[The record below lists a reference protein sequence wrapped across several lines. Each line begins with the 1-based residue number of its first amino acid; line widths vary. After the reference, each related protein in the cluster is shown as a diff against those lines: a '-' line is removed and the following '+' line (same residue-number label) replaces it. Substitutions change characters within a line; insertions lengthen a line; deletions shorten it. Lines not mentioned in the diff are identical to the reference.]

1 MAVKVKTSTGKTT
14 KPTTNASTVANKSK
28 AKTTTKSKTKSKKKT
43 ISPFANFGKLISFS
57 VSDGKILTFSE
68 LKRDGEARWK
78 KHEVVGAKP
87 FLQFLGP
94 GEDTLSLTIVL
105 DARHG
110 VKPRKTIDSI
120 IAYRDAGK
128 ADHLVINGENITA
141 NKLVITQT
149 SDTWNEVW
157 NKGELVRAT
166 MEITFQEYR

>member
-1 MAVKVKTSTGKTT
+1 MATKVKSPNGKTVN
-14 KPTTNASTVANKSK
+14 PTTNASTVTNKKKATVTAK
-28 AKTTTKSKTKSKKKT
+28 AKSKSKKKV

-110 VKPRKTIDSI
+110 VKPRETIEKI
-120 IAYRDAGK
+120 NEYRDQGK
-128 ADHLVINGENITA
+128 SDYLVIGGANVTA

-149 SDTWNEVW
+149 SDAWDQVW
-157 NKGELVRAT
+157 NKGELIRAT
-166 MEITFQEYR
+166 MELTFQEYR

>member
-1 MAVKVKTSTGKTT
+1 MATKVKSPSGRTVS
-14 KPTTNASTVANKSK
+14 PTTNASTVTSKSK
-28 AKTTTKSKTKSKKKT
+28 AKITAKSKTKSKAKN

-57 VSDGKILTFSE
+57 VSGSKILTFSE

-87 FLQFLGP
+87 FMQFLGP

-110 VKPRKTIDSI
+110 ISPRKTIENI
-120 IAYRDAGK
+120 NLYRNSGK
-128 ADHLVINGENITA
+128 ADYLIVKGKKVTEH
-141 NKLVITQT
+141 KLVITQT
-149 SDTWNEVW
+149 SDTWEEVW
-157 NKGELVRAT
+157 NKGELIRAT